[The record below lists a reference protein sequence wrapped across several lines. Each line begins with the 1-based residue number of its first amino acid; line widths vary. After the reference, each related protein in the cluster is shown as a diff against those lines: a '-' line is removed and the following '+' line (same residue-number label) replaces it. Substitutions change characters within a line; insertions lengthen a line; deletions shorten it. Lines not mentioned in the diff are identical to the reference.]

1 MGLGNHASSLSKKV
15 ADPSHM
21 ELENVFCFHVILCLL
36 IEIQH
41 RLYYLWETEFQED
54 VRKECCMPV
63 LHWANHSRN
72 PAMDKVMLRG
82 ALQHLSSPLTEEG
95 GPALVPF
102 EVALLGN
109 QLPRCH
115 ST

>member
-1 MGLGNHASSLSKKV
+1 MGLGKYTSSLSKKV

-21 ELENVFCFHVILCLL
+21 ELENVFCFHVILCHL
-36 IEIQH
+36 IEIQY

-54 VRKECCMPV
+54 VKKECFMPV
-63 LHWANHSRN
+63 LLCRDHSRN
-72 PAMDKVMLRG
+72 PAIDKAMLRG
-82 ALQHLSSPLTEEG
+82 ALQPLSSLLTEEG
-95 GPALVPF
+95 GPAFVAF

-115 ST
+115 SI